1 MTAAGRMRY
10 NTKEVE
16 NMQTIYDARLL
27 LVDDT
32 PELLDLLCE
41 HLRAAGY
48 RYITTAIDCRTAR
61 EAFAQQQPELMI
73 LDINLPDG
81 DGFALFRQLRAQA
94 DVPALFLSARDADAD
109 RLFGLGLGADDY
121 LTKPFLMQELLL
133 RVQHILQRA
142 YRMELQ
148 RGAAGHLQLGQR
160 TVELADALVR
170 MPDGTTQSL
179 TATERALLQKLAENR
194 GHIIT
199 YDALYEAVWGQD
211 YYGCENS
218 LNVHMRHLRERIEEN
233 ASKPR
238 WLVTVRGIGYKL
250 AGEEPK

>member
-1 MTAAGRMRY
+1 
-10 NTKEVE
+10 
-16 NMQTIYDARLL
+16 MQTIYDAKLL

-32 PELLDLLCE
+32 PELLNLLCE

-48 RYITTAIDCRTAR
+48 HAIAMAENCAAAR
-61 EAFAQQQPELMI
+61 GAFAQRRPELMI

-142 YRMELQ
+142 YREELQ
-148 RGAAGHLQLGQR
+148 RGMANVLQLGER
-160 TVELADALVR
+160 KVELADAQVR
-170 MPDGTTQSL
+170 LPDGSTLPL
-179 TATERALLQKLAENR
+179 TATERAILQKLGENR

-199 YDALYEAVWGQD
+199 YDALCEAVWGQD
-211 YYGCENS
+211 YYGYENS
-218 LNVHMRHLRERIEEN
+218 LNVHMRHLREKLEETP
-233 ASKPR
+233 SKPR
-238 WLVTVRGIGYKL
+238 WLLTVRGIGYKL
-250 AGEEPK
+250 EGEARP